1 MLHLYLSS
9 IHEQVGFLLDY
20 VDDFDG
26 MDIFLGSDFMALL
39 RKVYSDSSDILS
51 VLDFD

>member
-1 MLHLYLSS
+1 MLQLYLSS

-20 VDDFDG
+20 VDEVDELDV
-26 MDIFLGSDFMALL
+26 FLGPDFMALL
-39 RKVYSDSSDILS
+39 RKVYADSLHILS